1 MLVSSTIFPRP
12 ALRALSL
19 VRSGRPLLFWVIV
32 TGTLFTVCITLRHI
46 SVWIEDYAPG
56 ADYWR
61 SYWVDPSVR
70 NPSYQQLSHVLAF
83 KTYVISL
90 PRRADRRAQMDLLK
104 DVLHVNWTYMDAVE
118 ANTSAVTTILRQ
130 VYILRSQLESRLEY
144 GNEHVQDDVT
154 FPVFDWPRDIETV
167 IHSRGPLRPLGA
179 DLWTL
184 PPSHDSTDLATHASM
199 ERPHTSANMPSAKPV
214 ASVGP
219 PPLACA
225 SGNNVSAT
233 FSSNLPLYRHLTAA
247 KVACWYSHFQTIRDV
262 ANGEHEAVMVL
273 EDDVDME
280 HDMDKRLQAL
290 WGALPRDWDV
300 VYLGH
305 CWSDESQFPPL
316 RNISLRLPSGRMAS
330 SALHPA
336 SAPKCTHAYVLSRT
350 GARRIVAHLRHPPF
364 AYSRAIDQALS
375 WLVLSRRLRAF
386 SIVPPVVVQRKIS
399 GSDVMPGLGSAWRS
413 RLYDG
418 VLGGNEQT

>member
-1 MLVSSTIFPRP
+1 MFPRP

-19 VRSGRPLLFWVIV
+19 VRSGRPSLFCVIV
-32 TGTLFTVCITLRHI
+32 TGFLFTVCITLRHI
-46 SVWIEDYAPG
+46 FVWIEDYAPE

-61 SYWVDPSVR
+61 SYWVDSSVR
-70 NPSYQQLSHVLAF
+70 NPSYQQLSHALAF
-83 KTYVISL
+83 SKTYVISL
-90 PRRADRRAQMDLLK
+90 PRRADRRVQMDLLK
-104 DVLHVNWTYMDAVE
+104 DALHVNWTYMDAVE

-130 VYILRSQLESRLEY
+130 VYILRSQLESQLAY
-144 GNEHVQDDVT
+144 GNEHVQDDAT

-167 IHSRGPLRPLGA
+167 THSQGPLRPLGA

-199 ERPHTSANMPSAKPV
+199 ERPHASANMPSAKPV

-219 PPLACA
+219 SPLACA

-233 FSSNLPLYRHLTAA
+233 FLFKPPM
-247 KVACWYSHFQTIRDV
+247 TIRDV
-262 ANGEHEAVMVL
+262 ADGEHEAVMVL
-273 EDDVDME
+273 EDDVDIE

-290 WGALPRDWDV
+290 WGALPRDWDI

-305 CWSDESQFPPL
+305 CWSDESRFPPL

-375 WLVLSRRLRAF
+375 WLVVSRRLRAY

-418 VLGGNEQT
+418 VLGGNEQTTS